1 MVKNRFRRRM
11 IYRPQ
16 ALHATQIMDTV
27 HQQDLTAAYSGT
39 EWPDLATVTA
49 QRPLFITARNG
60 ESSRA
65 WA

>member
-1 MVKNRFRRRM
+1 M